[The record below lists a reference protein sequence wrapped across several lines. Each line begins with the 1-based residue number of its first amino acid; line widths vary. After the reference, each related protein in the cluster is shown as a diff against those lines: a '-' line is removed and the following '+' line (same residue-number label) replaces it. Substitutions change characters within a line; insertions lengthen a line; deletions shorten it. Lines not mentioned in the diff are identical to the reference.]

1 MDERR
6 HSINQI
12 HLADDRR
19 QVAVM
24 VELCRKHV
32 RKFPK
37 DGFGWLHYGSVQIDL
52 FQYATAERAL
62 HRAIMLIPKKAL
74 RGPYAQM
81 GHLFKKKGD
90 YKQAAFW
97 YRKAVRQKPQDATY
111 HIFLADNAFNFG
123 FLKQAEKHFRNALN
137 CSEGAIDE
145 AYFNLGGISLGKRNY
160 PEAIKCYHEALKIDP
175 RYKIAKE
182 RLEDAELALFL
193 KNSQV
198 QSE

>member
-6 HSINQI
+6 HSIDQI
-12 HLADDRR
+12 YLADDRS

-62 HRAIMLIPKKAL
+62 RRAIKLIPKKAL
-74 RGPYAQM
+74 VGPYAQM
-81 GHLFKKKGD
+81 GRIFKEKGN

-97 YRKAVRQKPQDATY
+97 YRKAVKQKPLDATY
-111 HIFLADNAFNFG
+111 QIFLAHNAFVFG
-123 FLKQAEKHFRNALN
+123 FLKQAEKLFRKALK
-137 CSEGAIDE
+137 CSEGGIDE
-145 AYFNLGGISLGKRNY
+145 AYFNLGGILLGRRNY
-160 PEAIKCYHEALKIDP
+160 PEAIKCYREALKIDP
-175 RYKIAKE
+175 ACKIYKE
-182 RLEDAELALFL
+182 RLDDAELALL
-193 KNSQV
+193 LTNSK
-198 QSE
+198 